1 MNKSELFKAAH
12 KLAKSVIKSGDN
24 YRVTFGAAIKAIL
37 EGLVMTTKSIADQ
50 LIEAGAKVWEKG
62 AMKRIYINTSDVFVK
77 AFDLAENAL
86 RSDARTFKTKTYFSN
101 NVCHT
106 DDGAI
111 ANVMRSLN
119 VQVVRI

>member
-1 MNKSELFKAAH
+1 MNKSQLFKAAH

-62 AMKRIYINTSDVFVK
+62 DMKRIYLNMDLVSKLDLGINFNDKKHKLF
-77 AFDLAENAL
+77 FDLTTGRFDGTSSTFVSAL
-86 RSDARTFKTKTYFSN
+86 NSK
-101 NVCHT
+101 
-106 DDGAI
+106 I
-111 ANVMRSLN
+111 
-119 VQVVRI
+119 